1 VTLPLPE
8 EQRAKLLALQAP
20 PAVGDVWLL
29 PKEHVRFP
37 SGKPRRC
44 LLVALEPPVNAVRA
58 HLIAGTGSWGPPPA
72 RIVVN
77 PDADNG
83 LKKKTYFKFQ
93 DPVEE
98 LDVVK
103 LQSVGTRVGRVAET
117 ACAEIRPAIEKSRLV
132 TLKRLI
138 RQTPTV
144 KDETT

>member
-1 VTLPLPE
+1 MTLPLPE

-44 LLVALEPPVNAVRA
+44 LLVALEPPVKPVRA

-72 RIVVN
+72 RIVVS
-77 PDADNG
+77 PDTDNG
-83 LKKKTYFKFQ
+83 LEKKTYFKFQ

-117 ACAEIRPAIEKSRLV
+117 TRAEIRPAIEKSRLV

-138 RQTPTV
+138 RQAPPV